1 MTKGQHYLV
10 ATMAQNGNT
19 LRQICD
25 TFPEIPASE
34 ISRVVFP
41 PTQEIISPED
51 RILRAIFGEDQI

>member
-1 MTKGQHYLV
+1 MTKGQQYLV

-25 TFPEIPASE
+25 TFPEIPAHE

-41 PTQEIISPED
+41 PTQEVVTPED
-51 RILRAIFGEDQI
+51 RILRAIFGD

>member
-1 MTKGQHYLV
+1 MTQGQHYLV
-10 ATMAQNGNT
+10 STMAQKGNT

-41 PTQEIISPED
+41 PTQEILTPEE
-51 RILRAIFGEDQI
+51 RLLRAIFGE